1 VEPNVKTRP
10 YDSSRRRANAAA
22 RRRRVLDAARRRL
35 LADGYAATTVA
46 AIAEAAGVSPETIY
60 KSFGG
65 KAGLVRALRDDALR
79 GAGPEPAEIRS
90 DRLRAEADPRIV
102 VRGWARL
109 ATEVAP
115 RVVPVLLL
123 VRDAGASDPA
133 MKSLYE
139 EMDADRLRRMGDN
152 AGYLYDGGHLRPGT
166 HREHATDL
174 LFAVSSPEMF
184 ELLVLRRGWDL
195 ERFADFVCD
204 TITSGLLR
212 PQSEG

>member
-1 VEPNVKTRP
+1 
-10 YDSSRRRANAAA
+10 
-22 RRRRVLDAARRRL
+22 
-35 LADGYAATTVA
+35 VA

-65 KAGLVRALRDDALR
+65 KTGLVRALRDDALR
-79 GAGPEPAEIRS
+79 GAGPEPAERRS
-90 DRLRAEADPRIV
+90 DRLRAESDARIV

-115 RVVPVLLL
+115 RVVPILLL
-123 VRDAGASDPA
+123 VREAGASDSA
-133 MKSLYE
+133 MKRLYE
-139 EMDADRLRRMGDN
+139 EMDADRLRRMSDN
-152 AGYLYDGGHLRPGT
+152 AGYLYDGGHLRAGITP
-166 HREHATDL
+166 EHATDL
-174 LFAVSSPEMF
+174 LYAVSSPEMY

-195 ERFADFVCD
+195 ERFADFTYD